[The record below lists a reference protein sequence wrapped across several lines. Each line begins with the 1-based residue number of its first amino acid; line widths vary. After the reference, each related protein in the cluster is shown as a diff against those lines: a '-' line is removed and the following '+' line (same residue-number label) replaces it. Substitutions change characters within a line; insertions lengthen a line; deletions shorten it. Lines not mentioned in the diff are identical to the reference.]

1 MNITEFQIENSGRS
15 LYHQIKSLNKFLK
28 RGKSRHF
35 AKCTVIVSDTKVIFR
50 IDGSEIY
57 LNCIPTKNALVE
69 LYFTDLLEALE
80 KERSSDLVF
89 KVEERNFI
97 INERKLLCE
106 AKSID
111 VKNEEFHIEA
121 GLNALNFGEINLGTP
136 SWQSEIYTFKSTG
149 EQIHIQT
156 LRKDA
161 EKAALLLKK
170 YKVDSEKILQLIIE
184 GLNIKS

>member
-1 MNITEFQIENSGRS
+1 MNITEFRIENSGRT
-15 LYHQIKSLNKFLK
+15 LYHQIKGLGKFLNK
-28 RGKSRHF
+28 GKSRYF
-35 AKCTVIVSDTKVIFR
+35 AKCTVIVTDTKVIFR
-50 IDGSEIY
+50 IVGSEIY
-57 LNCIPTKNALVE
+57 VNCLPTNNAQVE
-69 LYFTDLLEALE
+69 LYFKDLLEVLE

-111 VKNEEFHIEA
+111 IKNEEFNIEA
-121 GLNALNFGEINLGTP
+121 GLNSLNFGEMNLATP

-161 EKAALLLKK
+161 EKASLLLKK
-170 YKVDSEKILQLIIE
+170 YKVDQEKILHLIIE